1 MGEVMPEASAKE
13 FSTGGEGGVIYQDYQ
28 LKSLFSL
35 HPTIRT
41 VLKLLPA

>member
-1 MGEVMPEASAKE
+1 MPKASAKE
-13 FSTGGEGGVIYQDYQ
+13 FSMGGGGVIYQDYQ
-28 LKSLFSL
+28 LKSLFSW